1 MLIGLFFFGV
11 LNFTCDKKIFCVV
24 TAPKV
29 VASRYMQ
36 AAAAKGPMKADRV
49 SLINEAFG
57 QFVHT
62 VFKADFCDISV
73 VVIIIILLLLLS

>member
-1 MLIGLFFFGV
+1 MIKFSRS
-11 LNFTCDKKIFCVV
+11 VV

-29 VASRYMQ
+29 VTSRYMQ

-49 SLINEAFG
+49 SLAHSQVNIAFG

-62 VFKADFCDISV
+62 VYGGF
-73 VVIIIILLLLLS
+73 L

>member
-1 MLIGLFFFGV
+1 MSQIICRCNTACVCFAL
-11 LNFTCDKKIFCVV
+11 LNFLHVVKIFRSVV

-29 VASRYMQ
+29 VTSRYMQ

-49 SLINEAFG
+49 SLVHIAFG

-62 VFKADFCDISV
+62 VFSG
-73 VVIIIILLLLLS
+73 IL